1 MTYPLV
7 LVMVVAMT
15 LGSAGVMLGILSYQV
30 PENRTRSLKRAFR
43 YVLWYTGAMLL
54 ADLARYGL
62 NVSQWGY
69 ALYLPVII
77 GFSTLRLGY
86 DEWLRRRGRQSLV

>member
-7 LVMVVAMT
+7 LVMVVAMA

-30 PENRTRSLKRAFR
+30 PETRTRSLKSAFKGALC
-43 YVLWYTGAMLL
+43 YIGAMLL

-77 GFSTLRLGY
+77 GFSALQLGY

>member
-7 LVMVVAMT
+7 LVLVVAMA
-15 LGSAGVMLGILSYQV
+15 LSGAGVMLGILSYQV
-30 PENRTRSLKRAFR
+30 PENRTRSLKSAFR

-62 NVSQWGY
+62 SVAQWGY

-77 GFSTLRLGY
+77 GFSALRLGY